1 MAKKVLILN
10 NEVVDV
16 ADTAFEVHS
25 SLTWMD
31 CSDDSVNTRWTLVD
45 GVLTAPSNEITSQ
58 DWAKFRDS
66 RNRKLQQSDWTQS
79 RDVSLSNDNNTQKIK
94 NNNKIEVLSISSLMA
109 EAIKR
114 ISNSTSVS
122 DLFN

>member
-58 DWAKFRDS
+58 DWEKFRDS
-66 RNRKLQQSDWTQS
+66 RNRRLQQSDWTQS
-79 RDVSLSNDNNTQKIK
+79 RDVSLSNDAAWKTYRQALRDLPTNTTDPRSPSWPSKP
-94 NNNKIEVLSISSLMA
+94 S
-109 EAIKR
+109 
-114 ISNSTSVS
+114 
-122 DLFN
+122 

>member
-58 DWAKFRDS
+58 DWAKFRNS
-66 RNRKLQQSDWTQS
+66 RDRKLQQSDWTQS
-79 RDVSLSNDNNTQKIK
+79 RDVSLSNDAAWKTYRQA
-94 NNNKIEVLSISSLMA
+94 LRDLPTSTTCLLYTSPSPRDRTRSRMPSSA
-109 EAIKR
+109 
-114 ISNSTSVS
+114 
-122 DLFN
+122 

>member
-66 RNRKLQQSDWTQS
+66 RNRKLNQSDWTQG
-79 RDVSLSNDNNTQKIK
+79 NDSP
-94 NNNKIEVLSISSLMA
+94 L
-109 EAIKR
+109 
-114 ISNSTSVS
+114 STSKKTEWQTYRQVLR
-122 DLFN
+122 DLPTSTTDPRSPSWPSKPS

>member
-45 GVLTAPSNEITSQ
+45 L
-58 DWAKFRDS
+58 
-66 RNRKLQQSDWTQS
+66 
-79 RDVSLSNDNNTQKIK
+79 SLIH
-94 NNNKIEVLSISSLMA
+94 I
-109 EAIKR
+109 
-114 ISNSTSVS
+114 
-122 DLFN
+122 

>member
-1 MAKKVLILN
+1 MAKKVLIFN

-31 CSDDSVNTRWTLVD
+31 CSDDSVDTRWTLVD
-45 GVLTAPSNEITSQ
+45 GVLTPPSNEITSKH
-58 DWAKFRDS
+58 WEKFRDS

-79 RDVSLSNDNNTQKIK
+79 RDVTLSNDAAWKTYRQALRDLPTNTTDPRSPSWPSKP
-94 NNNKIEVLSISSLMA
+94 S
-109 EAIKR
+109 
-114 ISNSTSVS
+114 
-122 DLFN
+122 

>member
-58 DWAKFRDS
+58 DWAKFRDAS
-66 RNRKLQQSDWTQS
+66 NRKLNQSDWTQG
-79 RDVSLSNDNNTQKIK
+79 NDSP
-94 NNNKIEVLSISSLMA
+94 L
-109 EAIKR
+109 
-114 ISNSTSVS
+114 STSKKTES
-122 DLFN
+122 QTYRQALRDLPTSTTDPRSPSWPSKPS

>member
-10 NEVVDV
+10 NNVVDV

-45 GVLTAPSNEITSQ
+45 GVLTPPSNEITSQ
-58 DWAKFRDS
+58 DWDKFRSS
-66 RNRKLQQSDWTQS
+66 RNKKLQQSDWTQS
-79 RDVSLSNDNNTQKIK
+79 RDVSLSNDNEWKTYRQA
-94 NNNKIEVLSISSLMA
+94 LRDLPT
-109 EAIKR
+109 
-114 ISNSTSVS
+114 STTDPRSPS
-122 DLFN
+122 WPTKPS

>member
-66 RNRKLQQSDWTQS
+66 RNRKHNQSDWTQ
-79 RDVSLSNDNNTQKIK
+79 RKDTPL
-94 NNNKIEVLSISSLMA
+94 
-109 EAIKR
+109 
-114 ISNSTSVS
+114 STSKKTEWQTYRQALR
-122 DLFN
+122 DLPTSTTDPRSPSWPSKPS

>member
-1 MAKKVLILN
+1 MAKKVLIFN

-31 CSDDSVNTRWTLVD
+31 CSDDSVDTRWTLVD
-45 GVLTAPSNEITSQ
+45 GVLTPPSNEITSKH
-58 DWAKFRDS
+58 WEKFRDS

-79 RDVSLSNDNNTQKIK
+79 RDVTLSNDSAWKTYRQA
-94 NNNKIEVLSISSLMA
+94 LRDLPT
-109 EAIKR
+109 
-114 ISNSTSVS
+114 STTDPRSPS
-122 DLFN
+122 WPSKPS

>member
-1 MAKKVLILN
+1 MAKKVLIFN

-58 DWAKFRDS
+58 DWAKFRNS
-66 RNRKLQQSDWTQS
+66 RNRKLNQSDWTQS
-79 RDVSLSNDNNTQKIK
+79 RDVSLSNDAAWKTYRQALRDLPTNTTDPRSPSWPSKP
-94 NNNKIEVLSISSLMA
+94 S
-109 EAIKR
+109 
-114 ISNSTSVS
+114 
-122 DLFN
+122 

>member
-1 MAKKVLILN
+1 MAKKVLILD

-79 RDVSLSNDNNTQKIK
+79 RDVSLSNDDAWKTYRQALRDLPVSASPK
-94 NNNKIEVLSISSLMA
+94 LD
-109 EAIKR
+109 
-114 ISNSTSVS
+114 SNGDLDMTSVTFPTEPS
-122 DLFN
+122 

>member
-58 DWAKFRDS
+58 DWSKFRNS
-66 RNRKLQQSDWTQS
+66 RDRKLQQA
-79 RDVSLSNDNNTQKIK
+79 SNLLTICIEFSQNNY
-94 NNNKIEVLSISSLMA
+94 S
-109 EAIKR
+109 
-114 ISNSTSVS
+114 
-122 DLFN
+122 F

>member
-66 RNRKLQQSDWTQS
+66 RNRKLHQSDWTQS
-79 RDVSLSNDNNTQKIK
+79 RDVSLSNDAAWKTYRQA
-94 NNNKIEVLSISSLMA
+94 LRDLPT
-109 EAIKR
+109 
-114 ISNSTSVS
+114 STTDPRSPS
-122 DLFN
+122 WPSKPS

>member
-1 MAKKVLILN
+1 MAKKVLILD

-45 GVLTAPSNEITSQ
+45 GVLTAPSNAITSQ

-66 RNRKLQQSDWTQS
+66 RNRRLQQSDWTQS
-79 RDVSLSNDNNTQKIK
+79 RDVSLSNDTAWKTYRQALRDLPTNTTDPRSPSWPSKP
-94 NNNKIEVLSISSLMA
+94 S
-109 EAIKR
+109 
-114 ISNSTSVS
+114 
-122 DLFN
+122 

>member
-66 RNRKLQQSDWTQS
+66 RNRKLNQSDWTQS
-79 RDVSLSNDNNTQKIK
+79 RDVSLSNDAAWKTYRQALRDLP
-94 NNNKIEVLSISSLMA
+94 EVQIQEVHLGHLNLHNYV
-109 EAIKR
+109 R
-114 ISNSTSVS
+114 NSCY
-122 DLFN
+122 